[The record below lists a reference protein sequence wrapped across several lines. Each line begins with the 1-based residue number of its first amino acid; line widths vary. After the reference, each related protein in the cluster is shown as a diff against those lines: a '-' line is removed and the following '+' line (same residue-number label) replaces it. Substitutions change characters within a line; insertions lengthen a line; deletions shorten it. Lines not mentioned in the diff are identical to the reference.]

1 MTLIDNTLKAIEE
14 QGKKAPNLDILPL
27 TDPDTYDVFSR
38 GDTDGVFQVESSGM
52 RQYLR
57 MLRPN
62 CFEDI
67 IAMLAL
73 YRPGP
78 LGSGMV
84 DEFIKRKHGEVDV
97 TYPLPSLEGCL
108 KDTYG
113 VIVYQEQVMQ
123 IAQIG
128 RRVYP
133 RRRRPAPASDGEEK
147 RRSHGQR
154 TNPFR
159 GRCRQEWHQ

>member
-1 MTLIDNTLKAIEE
+1 
-14 QGKKAPNLDILPL
+14 
-27 TDPDTYDVFSR
+27 
-38 GDTDGVFQVESSGM
+38 
-52 RQYLR
+52 

-123 IAQIG
+123 ICCRLSPGIPSAAADLL
-128 RRVYP
+128 RR
-133 RRRRPAPASDGEEK
+133 AMGK
-147 RRSHGQR
+147 
-154 TNPFR
+154 
-159 GRCRQEWHQ
+159 

>member
-1 MTLIDNTLKAIEE
+1 
-14 QGKKAPNLDILPL
+14 
-27 TDPDTYDVFSR
+27 
-38 GDTDGVFQVESSGM
+38 M

-78 LGSGMV
+78 ARFGMV

-123 IAQIG
+123 SRGIITG
-128 RRVYP
+128 VCFP
-133 RRRRPAPASDGEEK
+133 RRRRPAPQAMGK
-147 RRSHGQR
+147 RERSPSLKNEPFSCGQ
-154 TNPFR
+154 
-159 GRCRQEWHQ
+159 QEWHGKGDGNL

>member
-1 MTLIDNTLKAIEE
+1 
-14 QGKKAPNLDILPL
+14 
-27 TDPDTYDVFSR
+27 
-38 GDTDGVFQVESSGM
+38 
-52 RQYLR
+52 

-123 IAQIG
+123 IAQIVAG
-128 RRVYP
+128 YTLGGADLLRR
-133 RRRRPAPASDGEEK
+133 AMGKKNAA
-147 RRSHGQR
+147 SHGQR